1 MHLFRGRYE
10 SAWRWVPSL
19 YLMQGLPYAVVMSLS
34 LVLFRDLGI
43 SNADIAW
50 MTAWLYLPWVIKPL
64 WSPFL
69 ALIASERR
77 WALSMQALIALG
89 FVCLAAVLA
98 MRWPYWLWA
107 VWGFLWLIAL
117 ASATHDVAADGFY
130 LRSLDQQSQA
140 SFVGVRSLAFRLA
153 MLSVS
158 GGFVG
163 LVGMLLEQSKDPFDV
178 WSQAFLML
186 ALGVAMLCFW
196 HGVALPGKQQG
207 QPKAASQNEAEI
219 QAHAASQNEAEIQA
233 HAAIQADAPS
243 AFAQYRRVFVDFF
256 KRGDL
261 WPLLCF
267 LLFYRFSESQ
277 LLRLLVPFLM
287 DAPDK
292 GGLGLSHGE
301 LGVSYGGLGVLAL
314 SLGGLGGGYCIAR
327 WGLRRLLWPMACC
340 LNVPNLAYALLSWY
354 PEVDKYWA
362 YLAITAEQFGYGFGF
377 AAYLV
382 FMMRV
387 SEGKHATAHYA
398 ICTGFMA
405 LGMMVPGM
413 PAGWIQMQIG
423 YAGFFVWVLL
433 SVLPSLMVVAW
444 VIKRGLGLEPA

>member
-1 MHLFRGRYE
+1 MHLFRDRNQ

-19 YLMQGLPYAVVMSLS
+19 YFMQGLPYAVVMSLS

-69 ALIASERR
+69 APIASERR
-77 WALSMQALIALG
+77 WALSMQVLIALG

-98 MRWPYWLWA
+98 MQWPYWLWA

-163 LVGMLLEQSKDPFDV
+163 LVGKLLEQSNDPFDV

-186 ALGVAMLCFW
+186 ALGVATLCFW
-196 HGVALPGKQQG
+196 HGLALPGKQQG
-207 QPKAASQNEAEI
+207 QATAASQTGAE
-219 QAHAASQNEAEIQA
+219 NQA
-233 HAAIQADAPS
+233 HAAIPPDAPS
-243 AFAQYRRVFVDFF
+243 AFAQYRLVFVDFF
-256 KRGDL
+256 RRDDL

-287 DAPDK
+287 DAPEK

-301 LGVSYGGLGVLAL
+301 LGISYGGLGVLAL
-314 SLGGLGGGYCIAR
+314 SLGGLAGGYGIAR

-387 SEGKHATAHYA
+387 SEGMHATAHYA

-433 SVLPSLMVVAW
+433 SVLPSFMVVAW
-444 VIKRGLGLEPA
+444 VKKRGLGLEPA

>member
-1 MHLFRGRYE
+1 
-10 SAWRWVPSL
+10 
-19 YLMQGLPYAVVMSLS
+19 
-34 LVLFRDLGI
+34 
-43 SNADIAW
+43 
-50 MTAWLYLPWVIKPL
+50 
-64 WSPFL
+64 
-69 ALIASERR
+69 
-77 WALSMQALIALG
+77 
-89 FVCLAAVLA
+89 
-98 MRWPYWLWA
+98 
-107 VWGFLWLIAL
+107 
-117 ASATHDVAADGFY
+117 
-130 LRSLDQQSQA
+130 
-140 SFVGVRSLAFRLA
+140 

-163 LVGMLLEQSKDPFDV
+163 LVGKLLEQSNDPFDV

-186 ALGVAMLCFW
+186 ALGVATLCFW
-196 HGVALPGKQQG
+196 HGLALPGKQQG
-207 QPKAASQNEAEI
+207 QATAASQTGAE
-219 QAHAASQNEAEIQA
+219 NQA
-233 HAAIQADAPS
+233 HAAIPPDAPS
-243 AFAQYRRVFVDFF
+243 AFAQYRLVFVDFF
-256 KRGDL
+256 RRDDL

-287 DAPDK
+287 DAPEK

-301 LGVSYGGLGVLAL
+301 LGMSYGGLGVLAL
-314 SLGGLGGGYCIAR
+314 SLGGLAGGYGIAR

-387 SEGKHATAHYA
+387 SEGMHATAHYA

-433 SVLPSLMVVAW
+433 SVLPSFMVVAW
-444 VIKRGLGLEPA
+444 VKKRGLGLEPA